1 MVEAATDVVEA
12 GGILG
17 SEATPSGAAADAFV
31 NLGGST
37 IVVAGTDLMPD
48 FYLAFGDTV
57 MELDENVGGD
67 VGDALSHVRL
77 LAIGSVGAAADV
89 MTDVTVTV
97 DAADVGVSAGVDAA
111 DTR

>member
-1 MVEAATDVVEA
+1 VVEAATDVVEA
-12 GGILG
+12 GGILV
-17 SEATPSGAAADAFV
+17 SEATPSGAAADAFL

-57 MELDENVGGD
+57 MELDENVGG
-67 VGDALSHVRL
+67 S
-77 LAIGSVGAAADV
+77 IGSVGAAVDV